1 MGAGRALRRLW
12 RHAGFRRLLTL
23 RALSQ
28 SADGTVQV
36 GMAAYLLFSPASQPD
51 AWSIAAILAIT
62 FLPFTLLGHSSVRK
76 PADAARYQREQ
87 EAEAAKIEAITTS
100 FRCSFHC

>member
-1 MGAGRALRRLW
+1 M
-12 RHAGFRRLLTL
+12 TL

-62 FLPFTLLGHSSVRK
+62 FLPFTLLGPFVSPLLDTWSRRQVAVVSDVVR
-76 PADAARYQREQ
+76 ALLSALVGVLILFGALL
-87 EAEAAKIEAITTS
+87 
-100 FRCSFHC
+100 